1 MREGK
6 EQVRNTAGQ
15 GALGGEARFP
25 WSQCSVADERDLH
38 SLGGLKAII
47 GQLMLCYHAD
57 FSIDFWLNSTC

>member
-1 MREGK
+1 M
-6 EQVRNTAGQ
+6 
-15 GALGGEARFP
+15 RFP
-25 WSQCSVADERDLH
+25 WSQCSVGDERDLY